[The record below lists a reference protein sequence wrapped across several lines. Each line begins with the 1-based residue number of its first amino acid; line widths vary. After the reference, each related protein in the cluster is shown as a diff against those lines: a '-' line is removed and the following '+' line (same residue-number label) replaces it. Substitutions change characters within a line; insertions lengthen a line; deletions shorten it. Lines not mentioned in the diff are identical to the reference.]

1 LSLKIS
7 TFCNFVVVGIFYWC
21 IEDIGQHGT
30 GNEVAGSSVVSCEIQ
45 TLNLYMRPRLLSY
58 VHLYEIFVS

>member
-30 GNEVAGSSVVSCEIQ
+30 GNEVAGSSVFSCEI
-45 TLNLYMRPRLLSY
+45 
-58 VHLYEIFVS
+58 